1 MVVHIYHTYCFN
13 PTMRAELCDSGSLY
27 DYVRELENPLDNELR
42 QQWAMEIAK
51 GMIIS

>member
-1 MVVHIYHTYCFN
+1 
-13 PTMRAELCDSGSLY
+13 MRAELCDSGSLY
-27 DYVRELENPLDNELR
+27 DYVCELKNPLDNELR